1 MKLNKQ
7 EIAVIRLLMANDD
20 YVSSYEI
27 SASSGISRRMVREI
41 VPSLRDRLAQEGI
54 ELESRTNK
62 GYRFNGLTL
71 KTRNRLLEMI
81 EEGEKTVSQIPDD
94 MLNRQIYINR
104 RLIEADDYILVDDLA
119 DELLLSRTAISSL
132 LKDIRVILKKYRLT
146 IEQRPYHGIR
156 VNGNEIDKRHAL
168 TDFNFT
174 AFSDTAMFYDFMDTL
189 AADETAW
196 ERDVLDVFRR
206 YDIIFTD
213 IALCDLLISIA
224 VQMTR
229 IVSGDEL
236 TEYVLQDVKEN
247 SEEVAAA
254 KEIAFSIKS
263 RNFCELN
270 ENEIRALAAAIACKR
285 SAVHMSFDDHDAD
298 EVSERIF
305 DEIMKST
312 FVDYRASAKKG
323 LIVQSVRHV
332 MRQLRCDEKIR
343 TEMWNTAFT
352 RYPLAYS
359 HALCAAEILNEETGK
374 TCGKSHI
381 VYLT

>member
-41 VPSLRDRLAQEGI
+41 VPLLRDRLAQEGI

-62 GYRFNGLTL
+62 GYRLSGLTL

-81 EEGEKTVSQIPDD
+81 EEGEKSVSQIPDD

-119 DELLLSRTAISSL
+119 DELLLSRTAVSSL
-132 LKDIRVILKKYRLT
+132 LKDIRIVLKKYSLT

-156 VNGNEIDKRHAL
+156 MLGNEIDKRHAL

-213 IALCDLLISIA
+213 IALCEA
-224 VQMTR
+224 VAAKTKERLEKAQSALMPAQTR
-229 IVSGDEL
+229 II
-236 TEYVLQDVKEN
+236 T
-247 SEEVAAA
+247 
-254 KEIAFSIKS
+254 
-263 RNFCELN
+263 
-270 ENEIRALAAAIACKR
+270 
-285 SAVHMSFDDHDAD
+285 
-298 EVSERIF
+298 
-305 DEIMKST
+305 
-312 FVDYRASAKKG
+312 
-323 LIVQSVRHV
+323 
-332 MRQLRCDEKIR
+332 
-343 TEMWNTAFT
+343 
-352 RYPLAYS
+352 
-359 HALCAAEILNEETGK
+359 
-374 TCGKSHI
+374 
-381 VYLT
+381 